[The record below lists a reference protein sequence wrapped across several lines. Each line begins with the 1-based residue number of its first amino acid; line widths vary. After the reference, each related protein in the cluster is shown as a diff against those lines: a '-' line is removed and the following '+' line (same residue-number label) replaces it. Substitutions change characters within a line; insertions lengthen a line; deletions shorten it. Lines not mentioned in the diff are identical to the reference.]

1 MCPFNSFLSHCSFST
16 CFRVFR
22 LARQEVQG
30 EQAALCQTGQADAL
44 GYGPPLAELTAAA
57 VSSTLF
63 ITPLSPALLNPIMLP
78 LPPLRAPL
86 LN

>member
-1 MCPFNSFLSHCSFST
+1 MCPFSSFLSHRSFAI

-22 LARQEVQG
+22 LVLQEVQG
-30 EQAALCQTGQADAL
+30 VQAALCQTGQAYAL

-63 ITPLSPALLNPIMLP
+63 ITPLSPALLHPSMLP
-78 LPPLRAPL
+78 YPPLRAPL